1 MKRLF
6 VVFVIVMMLFII
18 GCQSVSTVNT
28 KLIANG
34 ESIFFIC
41 DENIIS
47 AGIARNENGKY
58 GRDGQDIEKDAD
70 INNTAINYSADLM
83 VQLADDTLI
92 IADDIPAEDSR
103 SESDV
108 TDSADG
114 NSGKDTSLQP
124 EQNTADIESDNVLIP
139 SIPPNNENNTS
150 LVTQPPS
157 RKEYI
162 YQDSTPTVHSINKN
176 KTNDPSDAQ
185 PALQKE
191 QSPQEPASDI
201 PSNNENETHVSSD
214 SQPVPPEEQSPQ
226 DPAVDIPSDNENQTH
241 VPSDSQLVPPE
252 EQSPQDPA
260 VYIPSDNENQ
270 THVPSDSQPV
280 PPEEQSP
287 QDPAADTP
295 ANNEPS
301 PSEPSFQIQ
310 IDSSNTLI
318 SYTGTAAHADL
329 TGEVILSV
337 GSNAFKDNKYIKTVQ
352 LPDSVTDIGERAFE
366 GCSNLTTLQLP
377 RSVRKIHD
385 YAFKDSGLSGCI
397 SFYAANV
404 SIGSSAFENTHIEKI
419 VLDPSVKT
427 ELTISPYAFANCSK
441 LNHIEMLNKQSSLV
455 LADNAFYQVND
466 LNIYLGNPVNRT
478 VKYPKQYSKE
488 NLGLAGTLS
497 FPDPKNLPN
506 P

>member
-6 VVFVIVMMLFII
+6 VVFVIVMMLFIV
-18 GCQSVSTVNT
+18 GCQSVSTVNS

-34 ESIFFIC
+34 ESIFFIS

-47 AGIARNENGKY
+47 AGIARDENGKY

-92 IADDIPAEDSR
+92 KADDITAEDSR

-191 QSPQEPASDI
+191 QSPREPASDI

-226 DPAVDIPSDNENQTH
+226 DPAVDIPSDNEN
-241 VPSDSQLVPPE
+241 E
-252 EQSPQDPA
+252 
-260 VYIPSDNENQ
+260 

-301 PSEPSFQIQ
+301 PSEPAFQIQ

-352 LPDSVTDIGERAFE
+352 LPDSVTDIGESAFE

-478 VKYPKQYSKE
+478 VKYPKQYSKD

>member
-6 VVFVIVMMLFII
+6 VVFVIVMMLFIV

-34 ESIFFIC
+34 ESIFFIS

-47 AGIARNENGKY
+47 AGIARDENGKY
-58 GRDGQDIEKDAD
+58 GRNGQDIEKDAD

-92 IADDIPAEDSR
+92 KADDITAEDSR

-157 RKEYI
+157 PKEYI

-191 QSPQEPASDI
+191 QSPREPASDI
-201 PSNNENETHVSSD
+201 PSNNENETHVS
-214 SQPVPPEEQSPQ
+214 
-226 DPAVDIPSDNENQTH
+226 
-241 VPSDSQLVPPE
+241 
-252 EQSPQDPA
+252 
-260 VYIPSDNENQ
+260 
-270 THVPSDSQPV
+270 SDSQPV

-337 GSNAFKDNKYIKTVQ
+337 GSNAFKGNKYIKTVQ
-352 LPDSVTDIGERAFE
+352 LPDSVTDIGESAFE

-397 SFYAANV
+397 SFYAENV

-478 VKYPKQYSKE
+478 VKYPKQYSKD

>member
-6 VVFVIVMMLFII
+6 VVFVIVMMLFIV
-18 GCQSVSTVNT
+18 GCQSVSTVNS

-34 ESIFFIC
+34 ESIFFIS

-47 AGIARNENGKY
+47 AGIARDENGKY

-83 VQLADDTLI
+83 VQLADDALI
-92 IADDIPAEDSR
+92 KADDITAEDSR

-114 NSGKDTSLQP
+114 SSGKDTSLQP

-157 RKEYI
+157 PKEYI
-162 YQDSTPTVHSINKN
+162 YQDSTPTVHSIN

-201 PSNNENETHVSSD
+201 PSNNENEPHVS
-214 SQPVPPEEQSPQ
+214 
-226 DPAVDIPSDNENQTH
+226 
-241 VPSDSQLVPPE
+241 
-252 EQSPQDPA
+252 
-260 VYIPSDNENQ
+260 
-270 THVPSDSQPV
+270 SDSQPV

-337 GSNAFKDNKYIKTVQ
+337 GSNAFKGNKYIKTVQ
-352 LPDSVTDIGERAFE
+352 LPDSVTDIGESAFE

-397 SFYAANV
+397 SFYASNV

-478 VKYPKQYSKE
+478 VKYPKQYSKD

>member
-18 GCQSVSTVNT
+18 GCQSVSTVNS

-34 ESIFFIC
+34 ESIFFIS

-47 AGIARNENGKY
+47 AGIARDENGKY

-92 IADDIPAEDSR
+92 KADDITAEDSR

-114 NSGKDTSLQP
+114 SSGKDTSLQP

-191 QSPQEPASDI
+191 QSPQ
-201 PSNNENETHVSSD
+201 
-214 SQPVPPEEQSPQ
+214 
-226 DPAVDIPSDNENQTH
+226 DPAVD
-241 VPSDSQLVPPE
+241 
-252 EQSPQDPA
+252 
-260 VYIPSDNENQ
+260 IPSDNENQ

-337 GSNAFKDNKYIKTVQ
+337 GSNAFKYNKYIKTVQ
-352 LPDSVTDIGERAFE
+352 LPDSVTDIGESAFE

-478 VKYPKQYSKE
+478 VKYPKQYSNE

>member
-6 VVFVIVMMLFII
+6 VVFVIVMMLFIV
-18 GCQSVSTVNT
+18 GCQSVSTVNS

-34 ESIFFIC
+34 ESIFFIS

-47 AGIARNENGKY
+47 AGIARDENGKY

-92 IADDIPAEDSR
+92 KADDITAEDSR

-114 NSGKDTSLQP
+114 SSGKDTSLQP

-191 QSPQEPASDI
+191 QIPQEPASDI
-201 PSNNENETHVSSD
+201 PSNNENETHVS
-214 SQPVPPEEQSPQ
+214 
-226 DPAVDIPSDNENQTH
+226 
-241 VPSDSQLVPPE
+241 
-252 EQSPQDPA
+252 
-260 VYIPSDNENQ
+260 
-270 THVPSDSQPV
+270 SDSQPV

-337 GSNAFKDNKYIKTVQ
+337 GSNAFKYNKYIKTVQ
-352 LPDSVTDIGERAFE
+352 LPDSVTDIGESAFE

-478 VKYPKQYSKE
+478 VKYPKQYSKD

>member
-6 VVFVIVMMLFII
+6 VVFVIVMMLFIV
-18 GCQSVSTVNT
+18 GCQSVSTVNS

-34 ESIFFIC
+34 ESIFFIS

-47 AGIARNENGKY
+47 AGIARDENGKY

-92 IADDIPAEDSR
+92 KADDITAEDSR

-226 DPAVDIPSDNENQTH
+226 DPAVDIPSDNEN
-241 VPSDSQLVPPE
+241 E
-252 EQSPQDPA
+252 
-260 VYIPSDNENQ
+260 

-280 PPEEQSP
+280 PTEEQSP

-301 PSEPSFQIQ
+301 PSEPAFQIQ

-352 LPDSVTDIGERAFE
+352 LPDSVTDIGESAFE

-478 VKYPKQYSKE
+478 VKYPKQYSKD

>member
-18 GCQSVSTVNT
+18 GCQSVQTVNS

-34 ESIFFIC
+34 ESIFFIS

-47 AGIARNENGKY
+47 AGIARDENGKY

-92 IADDIPAEDSR
+92 KADDITAEDSR

-162 YQDSTPTVHSINKN
+162 YQDSTPTVQSINKN

-191 QSPQEPASDI
+191 QSPP
-201 PSNNENETHVSSD
+201 
-214 SQPVPPEEQSPQ
+214 
-226 DPAVDIPSDNENQTH
+226 
-241 VPSDSQLVPPE
+241 
-252 EQSPQDPA
+252 
-260 VYIPSDNENQ
+260 
-270 THVPSDSQPV
+270 
-280 PPEEQSP
+280 
-287 QDPAADTP
+287 
-295 ANNEPS
+295 
-301 PSEPSFQIQ
+301 
-310 IDSSNTLI
+310 
-318 SYTGTAAHADL
+318 
-329 TGEVILSV
+329 IL
-337 GSNAFKDNKYIKTVQ
+337 
-352 LPDSVTDIGERAFE
+352 LLWR
-366 GCSNLTTLQLP
+366 GC
-377 RSVRKIHD
+377 
-385 YAFKDSGLSGCI
+385 
-397 SFYAANV
+397 
-404 SIGSSAFENTHIEKI
+404 
-419 VLDPSVKT
+419 
-427 ELTISPYAFANCSK
+427 
-441 LNHIEMLNKQSSLV
+441 
-455 LADNAFYQVND
+455 
-466 LNIYLGNPVNRT
+466 
-478 VKYPKQYSKE
+478 
-488 NLGLAGTLS
+488 
-497 FPDPKNLPN
+497 
-506 P
+506 